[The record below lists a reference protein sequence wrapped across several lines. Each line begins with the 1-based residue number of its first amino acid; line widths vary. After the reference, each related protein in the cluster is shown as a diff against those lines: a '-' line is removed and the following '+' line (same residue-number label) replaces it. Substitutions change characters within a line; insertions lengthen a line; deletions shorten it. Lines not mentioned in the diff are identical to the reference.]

1 MLKKKILLGVTGSIA
16 AYKAAELIRLLRK
29 NNFYVQVVLT
39 KSAKQFV
46 TPLTLQALSGNP
58 VLENIWEPTE
68 GNGMEHINLA
78 RTADLILIAPASGN
92 FIAKLANGLAD
103 DLLTN
108 LCLARSSSLLLAPAM
123 NVEMFNNSATQR
135 NIETIKKDGI
145 VISGPDSGE
154 QACGEIGFGRLINFE
169 SMMLDIKKIMSPQ
182 IFSNKKIL
190 ISSGATLEK
199 IDEARAITNLSSGL
213 MGFNLAKMAYTMGAE
228 VTVISG
234 HSNYEFPTCIKT
246 VKAMNHDEMSHSITS
261 HIKKNDIYISAAA
274 ISDYKPNYTKGKIK
288 KESENISLE
297 LTKTKDILSHIGKD
311 FSHKL
316 VVGFAAESENLIE
329 NARNKLVSKNLDIIV
344 GNEIKH
350 SMGKTR
356 AKMVI
361 IDQYEERYLPE
372 AEKEEQSRI
381 ILEHI
386 FKFFT
391 RVKAYDTIN

>member
-29 NNFYVQVVLT
+29 NNFFVQVVLT

-58 VLENIWEPTE
+58 VLENMWEPTE

-92 FIAKLANGLAD
+92 FIAKLAHGLAD

-108 LCLARSSSLLLAPAM
+108 LCLARSCPLLVAPAM
-123 NVEMFNNSATQR
+123 NVEMFNNTATQR
-135 NIETIKKDGI
+135 NIEIIKNDGI

-154 QACGEIGFGRLINFE
+154 QACGEVGFGRLINFE
-169 SMMLDIKKIMSPQ
+169 SMMLDIKKIISPQ

-213 MGFNLAKMAYTMGAE
+213 MGLNLAKMAYTMGAE

-234 HSNYEFPTCIKT
+234 HSNYEFPSCIKT
-246 VKAMNHDEMSHSITS
+246 LKAMNHDEMSHSITS
-261 HIKKNDIYISAAA
+261 NIEKNDIYISAAA
-274 ISDYKPNYTKGKIK
+274 ISDYKPNYTEGKIK

-311 FSHKL
+311 FSHKI
-316 VVGFAAESENLIE
+316 VVGFAAESENLIK

-391 RVKAYDTIN
+391 RVKTHDTIN

>member
-29 NNFYVQVVLT
+29 NNFFVQVVLT

-58 VLENIWEPTE
+58 VLENMWEPTE

-108 LCLARSSSLLLAPAM
+108 LCLAKSCPLLVAPAM
-123 NVEMFNNSATQR
+123 NVEMFNNKATQR
-135 NIETIKKDGI
+135 NIETIKNDGI
-145 VISGPDSGE
+145 GISGPDSGE
-154 QACGEIGFGRLINFE
+154 QACGEVGFGRLINFE
-169 SMMLDIKKIMSPQ
+169 SIMLDIIKIMSPQ

-213 MGFNLAKMAYTMGAE
+213 MGLNLAKMAYTMGAE

-234 HSNYEFPTCIKT
+234 HSNYEFPSCINT
-246 VKAMNHDEMSHSITS
+246 IKAINHDEMSNSITS
-261 HIKKNDIYISAAA
+261 HIEKNDIYISAAA
-274 ISDYKPNYTKGKIK
+274 ISDYKPNFTEGKIK
-288 KESENISLE
+288 KESEKISLE
-297 LTKTKDILSHIGKD
+297 LRKTKDILSHIGKD

-316 VVGFAAESENLIE
+316 VVGFAAESENLIK

-391 RVKAYDTIN
+391 RVKTHDTIN

>member
-29 NNFYVQVVLT
+29 NNFFVQVVLT

-58 VLENIWEPTE
+58 VLENMWEPTE

-108 LCLARSSSLLLAPAM
+108 LCLARSCPLLVAPAM
-123 NVEMFNNSATQR
+123 NVEMFNNTATQR
-135 NIETIKKDGI
+135 NIETIKNDGI

-154 QACGEIGFGRLINFE
+154 QACGEVGFGRLINFE
-169 SMMLDIKKIMSPQ
+169 SIMLDIKKIISPQ

-213 MGFNLAKMAYTMGAE
+213 MGLNLAKMAYTMGAE

-234 HSNYEFPTCIKT
+234 HSNYEFPPCINT
-246 VKAMNHDEMSHSITS
+246 IKAINHDEMSNSITS
-261 HIKKNDIYISAAA
+261 HIEKNDIYISAAA
-274 ISDYKPNYTKGKIK
+274 ISDYKPNFTEGKIK
-288 KESENISLE
+288 KESEKISLE

-391 RVKAYDTIN
+391 RVKTHDTIN

>member
-29 NNFYVQVVLT
+29 NNFFVQVVLT

-58 VLENIWEPTE
+58 VLENMWEPTE

-92 FIAKLANGLAD
+92 FIAKLAHGLAD

-108 LCLARSSSLLLAPAM
+108 LCLARSCPLLVAPAM
-123 NVEMFNNSATQR
+123 NVEMFNNTATQR
-135 NIETIKKDGI
+135 NIETIKNDGI

-154 QACGEIGFGRLINFE
+154 QACGEVGFGRLINFE
-169 SMMLDIKKIMSPQ
+169 SMMLDIKKIISPQ
-182 IFSNKKIL
+182 IFSNMKIL

-213 MGFNLAKMAYTMGAE
+213 MGLNLAKMAYTMGAE

-234 HSNYEFPTCIKT
+234 HSNYEFPSCIKT
-246 VKAMNHDEMSHSITS
+246 LKAMNHDEMSHSITS
-261 HIKKNDIYISAAA
+261 NIEKNDIYISAAA
-274 ISDYKPNYTKGKIK
+274 ISDYKPNYTEGKIK

-311 FSHKL
+311 FSHKI
-316 VVGFAAESENLIE
+316 VVGFAAESENLIK

-356 AKMVI
+356 AKMII
-361 IDQYEERYLPE
+361 IDQYEERCLPE

-391 RVKAYDTIN
+391 RVKTHDTIN

>member
-1 MLKKKILLGVTGSIA
+1 
-16 AYKAAELIRLLRK
+16 
-29 NNFYVQVVLT
+29 
-39 KSAKQFV
+39 
-46 TPLTLQALSGNP
+46 
-58 VLENIWEPTE
+58 
-68 GNGMEHINLA
+68 
-78 RTADLILIAPASGN
+78 
-92 FIAKLANGLAD
+92 
-103 DLLTN
+103 
-108 LCLARSSSLLLAPAM
+108 
-123 NVEMFNNSATQR
+123 
-135 NIETIKKDGI
+135 
-145 VISGPDSGE
+145 
-154 QACGEIGFGRLINFE
+154 
-169 SMMLDIKKIMSPQ
+169 MLDIKKIMSPQ

-213 MGFNLAKMAYTMGAE
+213 MGLNLAKMAYTMGAE

-234 HSNYEFPTCIKT
+234 QSNYKFPSCIKT
-246 VKAMNHDEMSHSITS
+246 LKAMNHDEMSHSITS
-261 HIKKNDIYISAAA
+261 HIEKNDIYISAAA
-274 ISDYKPNYTKGKIK
+274 ISDYRPNYTEGKIK

-311 FSHKL
+311 FSHKI
-316 VVGFAAESENLIE
+316 VVGFAAESENLIK

-361 IDQYEERYLPE
+361 IDQYEERHLPE

-391 RVKAYDTIN
+391 RVKRHDTIN

>member
-29 NNFYVQVVLT
+29 NNFFVQVVLT

-58 VLENIWEPTE
+58 VLENMWEPTE

-108 LCLARSSSLLLAPAM
+108 LCLARSCPLLVAPAM
-123 NVEMFNNSATQR
+123 NVEMFNNTATQR
-135 NIETIKKDGI
+135 NIETIKNDGI

-154 QACGEIGFGRLINFE
+154 QACGEVGFGRLINFE
-169 SMMLDIKKIMSPQ
+169 SMMLDIKKIISPQ

-213 MGFNLAKMAYTMGAE
+213 MGLNLAKMAYTMGAE

-234 HSNYEFPTCIKT
+234 HSNYEFPLCIKT
-246 VKAMNHDEMSHSITS
+246 LKAMNHDEMSHSITS
-261 HIKKNDIYISAAA
+261 HIEKNDIYISAAA
-274 ISDYKPNYTKGKIK
+274 ISDYKPNYTEGKIK
-288 KESENISLE
+288 KGSESISLE
-297 LTKTKDILSHIGKD
+297 LKKTKDILSHIGKD

-350 SMGKTR
+350 SMGKTK

-386 FKFFT
+386 FKFFM
-391 RVKAYDTIN
+391 RVKTHDTIN

>member
-29 NNFYVQVVLT
+29 NNFFVQVVLT

-58 VLENIWEPTE
+58 VLENMWEPTE
-68 GNGMEHINLA
+68 GNGMEHINLT

-108 LCLARSSSLLLAPAM
+108 LCLAKSCPLLVAPAM
-123 NVEMFNNSATQR
+123 NVEMFNNKATQR
-135 NIETIKKDGI
+135 NIETIKNDGI
-145 VISGPDSGE
+145 GISGPDSGE
-154 QACGEIGFGRLINFE
+154 QACGEVGFGRLINFE
-169 SMMLDIKKIMSPQ
+169 SMMLDIKKIISPQ

-213 MGFNLAKMAYTMGAE
+213 MGLNLAKMAYTMGAE

-234 HSNYEFPTCIKT
+234 HSNYEFPSCIKT
-246 VKAMNHDEMSHSITS
+246 LKAMNHDEMSHSITS
-261 HIKKNDIYISAAA
+261 NIEKNDIYISAAA
-274 ISDYKPNYTKGKIK
+274 ISDYKPNYTEGKIK
-288 KESENISLE
+288 KECENISLE

-311 FSHKL
+311 FSHKI
-316 VVGFAAESENLIE
+316 VVGFAAESENLIK

-361 IDQYEERYLPE
+361 IDQYEERCLPE

-391 RVKAYDTIN
+391 RVKTHDTIN

>member
-29 NNFYVQVVLT
+29 NNFFVQVVLT

-58 VLENIWEPTE
+58 VLENMWEPTE

-92 FIAKLANGLAD
+92 FIAKLAHGLAD

-108 LCLARSSSLLLAPAM
+108 LCLARSCPLLVAPAM
-123 NVEMFNNSATQR
+123 NVKMFNNTATQR
-135 NIETIKKDGI
+135 NIEIIKNDGI

-154 QACGEIGFGRLINFE
+154 QACGEVGFGRLINFE
-169 SMMLDIKKIMSPQ
+169 SIMLDIKKIITPQ

-213 MGFNLAKMAYTMGAE
+213 MGLNLAKMAYTMGAE

-234 HSNYEFPTCIKT
+234 HSNYEFPSCINT
-246 VKAMNHDEMSHSITS
+246 IKAINHDEMSNSITS
-261 HIKKNDIYISAAA
+261 HIEKNDIYISAAA
-274 ISDYKPNYTKGKIK
+274 ISDYKPNYTEGKIK

-361 IDQYEERYLPE
+361 IDQYEERCLPE

-391 RVKAYDTIN
+391 RVKTHDTIN

>member
-29 NNFYVQVVLT
+29 NNFFVQVVLT

-58 VLENIWEPTE
+58 VLENMWDPTE

-92 FIAKLANGLAD
+92 FIAKLAHGLAD

-108 LCLARSSSLLLAPAM
+108 LCLARSCPLLVAPAM
-123 NVEMFNNSATQR
+123 NVEMFNNTATQR
-135 NIETIKKDGI
+135 NIEIIKSDGI

-154 QACGEIGFGRLINFE
+154 QACGEVGFGRLINFE
-169 SMMLDIKKIMSPQ
+169 SMMLDIKKIISPQ

-213 MGFNLAKMAYTMGAE
+213 MGLNLAKMAYTMGAE

-234 HSNYEFPTCIKT
+234 HSNYEFPSCIKT
-246 VKAMNHDEMSHSITS
+246 LKAMNHDEMSHSITS
-261 HIKKNDIYISAAA
+261 NIEKNDIYISAAA
-274 ISDYKPNYTKGKIK
+274 ISDYKPNYTEGKIK

-311 FSHKL
+311 FSHKI
-316 VVGFAAESENLIE
+316 VVGFAAESENLIK

-361 IDQYEERYLPE
+361 IDQYEERCLPE

-391 RVKAYDTIN
+391 RVKTHDTIN

>member
-29 NNFYVQVVLT
+29 NNFFVQVVLT

-58 VLENIWEPTE
+58 VLENMWEPTE

-92 FIAKLANGLAD
+92 FIAKLAHGLAD

-108 LCLARSSSLLLAPAM
+108 LCLARSCPLLLAPAM
-123 NVEMFNNSATQR
+123 NVEMFNNTATQR
-135 NIETIKKDGI
+135 NIETIKNDGI
-145 VISGPDSGE
+145 EISGPDSGE
-154 QACGEIGFGRLINFE
+154 QACGEVGFGRLINFE
-169 SMMLDIKKIMSPQ
+169 SMMLDIKKIISPQ

-213 MGFNLAKMAYTMGAE
+213 MGLNLAKMAYTMGAE

-234 HSNYEFPTCIKT
+234 HSNYEFPPCIET
-246 VKAMNHDEMSHSITS
+246 LKAMNHDEMSQSITS
-261 HIKKNDIYISAAA
+261 HIEKNDIYISAAA
-274 ISDYKPNYTKGKIK
+274 ISDYKPNYTEGKIK

-311 FSHKL
+311 FSHKI
-316 VVGFAAESENLIE
+316 VVGFAAESENLIK

-361 IDQYEERYLPE
+361 IDQYEERCLPE

-391 RVKAYDTIN
+391 RVKTHDTIN